1 MGQQTT
7 NVVRAFLQGL
17 TGAGLFRRVSY
28 PGAPVAFVDPN
39 SADEIRIRGGL
50 QREIAFSRRDGIPKH
65 LQLSQA
71 VSFWIC
77 MRRSIRTSHLM

>member
-50 QREIAFSRRDGIPKH
+50 QREIAFSRRDGIPKQGH
-65 LQLSQA
+65 DARKSAEEDDRCVRA
-71 VSFWIC
+71 V
-77 MRRSIRTSHLM
+77 R